1 MRPLTQNRNNLALM
15 KLPLWLLIITAIA
28 LSLTSISTAPST
40 AQEANCKSP
49 QTTRDMI
56 ICTGSEAQAAD
67 RQLNQVYQQL
77 IRKLDGRQKERLT
90 TAQLA
95 WINFRDRTCAYEQG
109 RFEGGTFAPVA
120 NASCLARVT
129 QQRTKDLENYL
140 QAVNN
145 Q

>member
-1 MRPLTQNRNNLALM
+1 M
-15 KLPLWLLIITAIA
+15 KLPLWLLMITAIA
-28 LSLTSISTAPST
+28 LPLTSISIAPSI
-40 AQEANCKSP
+40 AQQANCKNP
-49 QTTRDMI
+49 QTTMDMRM
-56 ICTGSEAQAAD
+56 CAGSEAQAAD

-77 IRKLDGRQKERLT
+77 IGKLGGQQKERLT

-129 QQRTKDLENYL
+129 QQRTKDLESYL

-145 Q
+145 R

>member
-1 MRPLTQNRNNLALM
+1 M
-15 KLPLWLLIITAIA
+15 KSPLWLLIITAIA
-28 LSLTSISTAPST
+28 LPLTSISIAPSI
-40 AQEANCKSP
+40 AQQANCNNP
-49 QTTRDMI
+49 QTTRDMR
-56 ICTGSEAQAAD
+56 ICAGSEAQAAD

-77 IRKLDGRQKERLT
+77 IGKLDGQQKKRLT

>member
-1 MRPLTQNRNNLALM
+1 M

-28 LSLTSISTAPST
+28 LPLTSISVAPSIAQQVNCNNPQNT
-40 AQEANCKSP
+40 A
-49 QTTRDMI
+49 DMRM
-56 ICTGSEAQAAD
+56 CAGSEAQAAD

-77 IRKLDGRQKERLT
+77 IRKLDGRQKERLI

-109 RFEGGTFAPVA
+109 RFEGGTIAPVVS
-120 NASCLARVT
+120 ASCFARVT

-140 QAVNN
+140 QAVND

>member
-1 MRPLTQNRNNLALM
+1 M
-15 KLPLWLLIITAIA
+15 KSPLWLLIITAIA
-28 LSLTSISTAPST
+28 LPLSNVSIAPSI
-40 AQEANCKSP
+40 AQQANCKNP

-56 ICTGSEAQAAD
+56 RCAGSEVQAAD
-67 RQLNQVYQQL
+67 RKLNQVYQQL
-77 IRKLDGRQKERLT
+77 IGKLDGQQKERLT

-120 NASCLARVT
+120 NASCRARVT

-140 QAVNN
+140 QAVND